1 MAGKAL
7 EVQSLTKKIKNKVIV
22 DNVSLSVEKGEIFG
36 LLGPNGAGKTTII
49 RMIVSLIGRTQGSV
63 FVNGYNLDT
72 QFKESMSEI
81 GAIVE
86 NPEFYKYLSGYKNLR
101 HYANMA
107 KNKIS
112 EERIQEVIK
121 VADLEE
127 AIHQKVKTYSLGMRQ
142 RLGVAQAL
150 LHSPSLLILDEPT
163 NGLDPQGIR
172 EFREYLRSITKE
184 GISVLVSSH
193 LLSEMQLMCDRYAI
207 IEKGKLIHISSINL
221 LNDQNQEVHTV
232 MFEVS
237 DLEMALQLLNEN
249 NLGVDF
255 KKVDLNQFSVILDK
269 DSIAAANRLLVMNNV
284 DVYAIHTV
292 TTTLE
297 DRFLELTGK
306 GSQEVKTSV
315 LAN

>member
-7 EVQSLTKKIKNKVIV
+7 EIQSLTKKIKDKVIV
-22 DNVSLSVEKGEIFG
+22 DNVSLSIEKGEIFG

-86 NPEFYKYLSGYKNLR
+86 NPEFYKYLSGYKNLK

-107 KNKIS
+107 KQKIS
-112 EERIQEVIK
+112 EERIQEVIR

-142 RLGVAQAL
+142 RLGVSQAL

-237 DLEMALQLLNEN
+237 DLEMALQLLSEN

-255 KKVDLNQFSVILDK
+255 KKVDRNQFSVILDK
-269 DSIAAANRLLVMNNV
+269 VSIAAANRLLVKNNV
-284 DVYAIHTV
+284 DVFAIHTV

-315 LAN
+315 IVN

>member
-7 EVQSLTKKIKNKVIV
+7 EVQSLTKKIKDKVIV
-22 DNVSLSVEKGEIFG
+22 DNVSLSIEKGEIFG

-72 QFKESMSEI
+72 HFKESMSEI

-107 KNKIS
+107 KNNIS
-112 EERIQEVIK
+112 EERIQEVIR

-232 MFEVS
+232 MLEVS
-237 DLEMALQLLNEN
+237 DLEMALQLLSEN
-249 NLGVDF
+249 NIGVDF
-255 KKVDLNQFSVILDK
+255 KKVDRNQFSVILDK
-269 DSIAAANRLLVMNNV
+269 DSIAAANRLLVKNNV

-315 LAN
+315 HVN